1 MANIYEVPSI
11 EEWADLWIKAYP
23 DKGVTKQKIINSIK
37 YSINNGNTA
46 NNCLCT
52 MKTLLSVNIDIV
64 SSPKIYYYSI
74 FKLKSGVS
82 YSSNLIASVNSVLP
96 DFTLITT
103 ECPGD
108 FCYYEDCPED
118 ICNSNICDDCVGE
131 CDMEEPDEPWD
142 PSA

>member
-23 DKGVTKQKIINSIK
+23 NKGVTKQKIINSIK

-46 NNCLCT
+46 DNCLCT
-52 MKTLLSVNIDIV
+52 IKTLLNVSIDIV
-64 SSPKIYYYSI
+64 STPKIYYYSI

-82 YSSNLIASVNSVLP
+82 NSNNLIASVNSVLP
-96 DFTLITT
+96 DFTLIAT

-108 FCYYEDCPED
+108 FCYNEDCPGDVCYNEE
-118 ICNSNICDDCVGE
+118 CLDDCPDE
-131 CDMEEPDEPWD
+131 CDMEEPWD